1 MIYSRNIWKKFP
13 MKFRGTF
20 PNNVSGI
27 LNIGIFPECSMNILG
42 MLHASFSVDQE
53 MPPPDI
59 HCVSLKIKY
68 FYGSLIIKASL
79 CNN

>member
-1 MIYSRNIWKKFP
+1 
-13 MKFRGTF
+13 
-20 PNNVSGI
+20 
-27 LNIGIFPECSMNILG
+27 MNILR

-59 HCVSLKIKY
+59 HYVSFKIKY